1 MHEINLLQ
9 ASFNEID
16 AVTEKTPVTFTD
28 NYKSYTVEQLEK
40 FVRNLGFLLDWL
52 DDDNN
57 DACSNCSNLSSYLY
71 NVYWDLTHEMAVESQ
86 LFKLTEKHFYSL
98 IELAATVLKEG
109 AAYA

>member
-1 MHEINLLQ
+1 MYKINLLQ

-16 AVTEKTPVTFTD
+16 AATEKTPITFTD

-40 FVRNLGFLLDWL
+40 FVRNLGFLLDNSAGPYG
-52 DDDNN
+52 DHYNECN
-57 DACSNCSNLSSYLY
+57 NLSSHLY
-71 NVYWDLTHEMAVESQ
+71 NVYWDLTHEMSEGSQ